1 MQISVNRHSL
11 LIKYL
16 LIIKIQVLQKYATL
30 LAKRVRF
37 MQEYAIK
44 ILWDK
49 DDLHKRSIMMAK
61 ERQQD
66 SRDKIFYKKYFAKK
80 DEISS
85 LPNQI

>member
-1 MQISVNRHSL
+1 M
-11 LIKYL
+11 
-16 LIIKIQVLQKYATL
+16 QKYATL

-49 DDLHKRSIMMAK
+49 DDLHKRFIMMAK

-66 SRDKIFYKKYFAKK
+66 RRDKIFDKKYFAKK
-80 DEISS
+80 DEAGS
-85 LPNQI
+85 LPNQM